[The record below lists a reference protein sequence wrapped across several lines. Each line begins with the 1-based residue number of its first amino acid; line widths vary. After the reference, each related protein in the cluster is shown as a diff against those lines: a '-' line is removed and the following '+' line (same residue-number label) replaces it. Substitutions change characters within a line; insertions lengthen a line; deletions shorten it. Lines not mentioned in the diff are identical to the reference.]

1 MNQRLRRSVTLV
13 TLTKFVALTARG
25 RLVPLE
31 VVRHPS
37 HIGHEPRDV
46 QDSLVRETSVAG
58 TVCGPVGCAMNET
71 FGTKLRLQREEQQI
85 PLATIAEQT
94 KIKLSLLEGLERDDV
109 SRWPTGIFRRSY
121 FRAYASAIG
130 LEPEHVIGEFQAL
143 YPDPNTEDN
152 ITEAVA
158 QARQISRRPPTR
170 LRCLIDSA
178 VNALPALHLQ
188 PTFRSAPSGVR
199 TERISIVEAPIADV
213 APAPTWR
220 RGSDLT
226 PQIPVTQEGYPA
238 HENHE
243 SYQAQEAHERS
254 GVDFAAVADLCTRLA
269 RALDVCDVTPVLDEA
284 VRVLRAMGLIL
295 WVGDRDGHELTP
307 VFTHG
312 YSNEMTAQLGRV
324 SRDSDNAIARAFKS
338 AEARVVDG
346 GDVTT
351 GALVVPLLTPTG
363 CAGVLALELRHGGE
377 RLECVRAA
385 ATIIAAQLATLV
397 SAPVLAEA
405 VGA

>member
-1 MNQRLRRSVTLV
+1 
-13 TLTKFVALTARG
+13 
-25 RLVPLE
+25 
-31 VVRHPS
+31 
-37 HIGHEPRDV
+37 
-46 QDSLVRETSVAG
+46 
-58 TVCGPVGCAMNET
+58 MNET

-130 LEPEHVIGEFQAL
+130 LEPDRVLREFQAL
-143 YPDPNTEDN
+143 YPDPHTEDEV
-152 ITEAVA
+152 TDVLA
-158 QARQISRRPPTR
+158 QGRQVGPRRPPTR

-188 PTFRSAPSGVR
+188 PSFKSALSGVR
-199 TERISIVEAPIADV
+199 TERTPSVEEPIDEV
-213 APAPTWR
+213 APPPTWR
-220 RGSDLT
+220 RGTHLIHQT
-226 PQIPVTQEGYPA
+226 HETQATHENPVALQTQVTHQTQLAHEAQPTHEPQIA
-238 HENHE
+238 HDT
-243 SYQAQEAHERS
+243 S
-254 GVDFAAVADLCTRLA
+254 GVDFAAVAQLCTRLA

-284 VRVLRAMGLIL
+284 AQVLRAVGLIL
-295 WVGDRDGHELTP
+295 WVGDRYGNELSP

-312 YSNEMTAQLGRV
+312 YSLEMTAQLGSV
-324 SRDSDNAIARAFKS
+324 SRDSDNAIARAFRS

-346 GDVTT
+346 GDVAT
-351 GALVVPLLTPTG
+351 GAVVVPLLTPTG

-385 ATIIAAQLATLV
+385 ATILAAQLATLV
-397 SAPVLAEA
+397 SAPALAEA